1 MLMAPCFNLC
11 PILRYEDSP
20 YMHNTTRTLLLVP
33 KQVTQTEPPA
43 FSPSRM
49 ALLAAPLLAP
59 RNELSSTQLPVS
71 AKGTRSSGR
80 AGLTGYWQHR
90 GLIFVWVFCW
100 FCFGFFC
107 FVLWVEILLHS
118 PGWPGTHN
126 TAQAVLK
133 FTILLPLTSRCWCSE
148 HVSPRQ
154 LVLDLVVWFFHKAF
168 YIGVCWMETLL
179 EKPAHS
185 SQARIQR
192 KNNVRRKKSRK
203 FLSFKKRAHF
213 RHAQKRPERHASRCS
228 SALCTEPWDAC
239 K

>member
-100 FCFGFFC
+100 FCFGFC
-107 FVLWVEILLHS
+107 FVLFCELRFYSI
-118 PGWPGTHN
+118 
-126 TAQAVLK
+126 AQAG
-133 FTILLPLTSRCWCSE
+133 
-148 HVSPRQ
+148 
-154 LVLDLVVWFFHKAF
+154 LVLTIQPRL
-168 YIGVCWMETLL
+168 
-179 EKPAHS
+179 S
-185 SQARIQR
+185 SNSPSSCLWLPDADI
-192 KNNVRRKKSRK
+192 
-203 FLSFKKRAHF
+203 LSMCH
-213 RHAQKRPERHASRCS
+213 PGS
-228 SALCTEPWDAC
+228 
-239 K
+239 